1 MGESLGARRAL
12 PPPEIRRQKPET
24 VSPSRSVTEKP
35 TMATSAPHRRSISKP
50 HGHHGNHHK
59 KKQKS
64 LLPAWIT
71 WERVNL
77 GLTFVG
83 SIVSLTGVFVVWAGT
98 YSPSQIFT
106 DAGLNRVLE
115 TSAAYQASGLAS
127 AVIAVP
133 ACIDALFDF
142 YVIVKTWGT
151 EEQRLQSKQGHIEHM
166 SVFERLLFCAGMFSS
181 LMSVFPYLPAPY
193 LRVIYYINYS
203 SINAILLICPIMI
216 FLSRVNKKM
225 WNDTMA
231 FTIVSC
237 VVVAALLQTASTLF
251 PENSSIGNNLSVFS
265 SVAMYMALGIYTF
278 TFVVQMLRINYVRTK
293 VRACCV
299 RSSFLSLSLCR
310 AGSLSIKCSHTY
322 P

>member
-1 MGESLGARRAL
+1 
-12 PPPEIRRQKPET
+12 
-24 VSPSRSVTEKP
+24 
-35 TMATSAPHRRSISKP
+35 MATSVEVAPHRRSSSKP
-50 HGHHGNHHK
+50 HGHHGHHHK
-59 KKQKS
+59 KKQNS
-64 LLPAWIT
+64 LLPAWVT
-71 WERVNL
+71 WESVNL

-106 DAGLNRVLE
+106 DAGLNHVLE

-166 SVFERLLFCAGMFSS
+166 SVSERLLFCAGMFSS

-231 FTIVSC
+231 FTIVCC

-251 PENSSIGNNLSVFS
+251 PENSSIGNNLSTIS
-265 SVAMYMALGIYTF
+265 SLAMYMALGIYTF

-299 RSSFLSLSLCR
+299 RSSFLSLSLKD
-310 AGSLSIKCSHTY
+310 SLSIQCSQIY